1 MRLTTLN
8 HMKLWQKLAVLVL
21 AMSLPATVVGFFY
34 LRSRSGGLEQS
45 RAEFAG
51 SAYLRAI
58 GSFQAAVLSHEGRAF
73 ALASGDASRTAATQA
88 ATAAADTAL
97 SKLQTINARLGL
109 RYGVRRDFTAIAAQW
124 RALQNNSAHFNAQ
137 QLTAAHQNLL
147 VRLGRLRDAVA
158 AGSLADSD
166 PDQSSRSL
174 LQIASQYAPAALAAE
189 TALRRYAVDAAA
201 KGYLGGDD
209 RMGIHIALSRL
220 NSALES
226 IGAALKQ
233 VPQSAR
239 GPLERTL
246 GQARSEAQ
254 TFYQTVATRI
264 VNASNVK
271 IPAGTLYD
279 AGTDLNGTLTHLV
292 AASGAA
298 ATTTLAARVRS
309 LRTGLLFDVALVLF
323 AIGLIHAL
331 TWSTEKAV
339 RSPLRH
345 VVKVFDRIAE
355 GHYDNSIDSNRQDE
369 LGQVLKALASMQSK
383 LQTQLAN
390 ERQLATENARIRQA
404 LDKTSTG
411 VVLADTAHKIIYLNE
426 SARTGFADHASEF
439 KSLRDFSAEHLLGA
453 SLESLS
459 PSPAEERRALDSLTG
474 QRIEDR
480 NYGNL
485 VFRITTNPVRDP
497 QGTRLGTVME
507 WKLRTQEVLVEQ
519 EMQGVI
525 GAVTNDDLTRRINLG
540 DKSGFFATLGEGVNR
555 LADNLAEIVARVKE
569 SAREISLGAEEIT
582 LGNTNLSSRTEEQA
596 SSLEET
602 ASSMEEMTTTVKQ
615 NADNAAQANQL
626 ALAARDQAEQGVAVV
641 DKAVSAMSGIDESA
655 QKIADIIGVID
666 EIAFQTNLLALNA
679 AVEAARAGEQGR
691 GFAVVA
697 SEVRNLAGRS
707 ATAAKEIKSL
717 IQDSVAKVGD
727 GARLVTRSGQTLTE
741 IVTAVKKVSDIVA
754 EIAAAS
760 REQSA
765 GIEQVNR
772 AVMQMDQI
780 TQQNAALVE
789 ETIAASQ
796 VMSGQV
802 RDLNDTLGRFRLA
815 GSAVAFPAEASN
827 AASTANVGAGEPPR
841 LAVGESR

>member
-34 LRSRSGGLEQS
+34 LRSSSGGLQQS
-45 RAEFAG
+45 RAELAG

-58 GSFQAAVLSHEGRAF
+58 GTFQAAVLSHESRAF
-73 ALASGDASRTAATQA
+73 ALASGDGSRAAATQA
-88 ATAAADTAL
+88 AGAAADAAL
-97 SKLQTINARLGL
+97 TKLQKINARLGL
-109 RYGVRRDFTAIAAQW
+109 RYGVRKDLRAAAAQW
-124 RALQNNSAHFNAQ
+124 RKLQSDSARLNAA
-137 QLTAAHQNLL
+137 QLASAHQNLL
-147 VRLGRLRDAVA
+147 MRLERLRDSVA
-158 AGSLADSD
+158 AGSLTDAD
-166 PDQSSRSL
+166 PAQSSRNL
-174 LQIASQYAPAALAAE
+174 LQISSEYAPAALAAE

-209 RMGIHIALSRL
+209 RMGIQISLSRL
-220 NSALES
+220 KSAFGS
-226 IGAALKQ
+226 IGAALQQ
-233 VPQSAR
+233 VPRSTRA
-239 GPLERTL
+239 PLQRALE
-246 GQARSEAQ
+246 QAQ
-254 TFYQTVATRI
+254 TEAGAFYQTIATRI

-279 AGTDLNGTLTHLV
+279 SGTPLNATLTHLLQ
-292 AASGAA
+292 ASGMAA
-298 ATTTLAARVRS
+298 NATLASRVTS
-309 LRTGLLFDVALVLF
+309 LRAGLLFDIALVLI

-339 RSPLRH
+339 RSPLRQ
-345 VVKVFDRIAE
+345 VVTVFDRIAE
-355 GHYDNSIDSNRQDE
+355 GHYDSAIDSGRQDE
-369 LGQVLKALASMQSK
+369 LGQVLGALASMQSK
-383 LQTQLAN
+383 LQAQLAD
-390 ERQLATENARIRQA
+390 ERKLATENVRIRQA

-411 VVLADTAHKIIYLNE
+411 VVLADTSHKIIYLND

-439 KSLRDFSAEHLLGA
+439 RSLPNFSAEHLLGA

-459 PSPAEERRALDSLTG
+459 PSPAEERRALDNLSG
-474 QRIEDR
+474 QRLEDR
-480 NYGNL
+480 SYGNL

-525 GAVTNDDLTRRINLG
+525 NAVTNDDLTRRITLDG
-540 DKSGFFATLGEGVNR
+540 KTGFFATLGEGVNR
-555 LADNLAEIVARVKE
+555 LADNLAEIVARVKG

-582 LGNTNLSSRTEEQA
+582 LGNSNLSTRTEEQA

-626 ALAARDQAEQGVAVV
+626 ALAARDQAEEGVAVV
-641 DKAVSAMSGIDESA
+641 GKAVSAMSGIDESA

-727 GARLVTRSGQTLTE
+727 GAQLVTRSGETLTE

-789 ETIAASQ
+789 ETISASQ

-815 GSAVAFPAEASN
+815 GSAVEMPAEAS
-827 AASTANVGAGEPPR
+827 ADGAETPR

>member
-34 LRSRSGGLEQS
+34 LRSTSGGLEQS
-45 RAEFAG
+45 RAELSG

-73 ALASGDASRTAATQA
+73 VLASGDGTRAAATQA
-88 ATAAADTAL
+88 ASAAADAAL
-97 SKLQTINARLGL
+97 TKLQKINARLGL
-109 RYGVRRDFTAIAAQW
+109 RYGVRKDLSAIAAQW
-124 RALQNNSAHFNAQ
+124 RTLNSDSAHFNAQ
-137 QLTAAHQNLL
+137 QLTVAHQNLL

-166 PDQSSRSL
+166 PAQTSRSL

-209 RMGIHIALSRL
+209 RMGIQISLSRL
-220 NSALES
+220 NSALDS
-226 IGAALKQ
+226 ISAALTQ
-233 VPQSAR
+233 VPQRAR
-239 GPLERTL
+239 APLKHAL
-246 GQARSEAQ
+246 GDARAEADA
-254 TFYQTVATRI
+254 FYQTVASRI

-279 AGTDLNGTLTHLV
+279 AGTDLNGTLTHLIGT
-292 AASGAA
+292 SGAA
-298 ATTTLAARVRS
+298 ATATLASRVRS
-309 LRTGLLFDVALVLF
+309 LRAGLMFDIALVLF
-323 AIGLIHAL
+323 AIALIHAL

-355 GHYDNSIDSNRQDE
+355 GQYDNAIDSGRRDE
-369 LGQVLKALASMQSK
+369 LGQVLSALASMQSK

-411 VVLADTAHKIIYLNE
+411 VVLADTSHKIIYLNE

-453 SLESLS
+453 GLESLS
-459 PSPAEERRALDSLTG
+459 TSPGDERRALDNLNG

-480 NYGNL
+480 NYGSL

-540 DKSGFFATLGEGVNR
+540 DKTGFFATLGEGVNR
-555 LADNLAEIVARVKE
+555 LADSLAEIVARVKG

-582 LGNTNLSSRTEEQA
+582 LGNSNLSSRTEEQA

-641 DKAVSAMSGIDESA
+641 DKAVGAMSGIDESA

-727 GARLVTRSGQTLTE
+727 GARLVTRSGETLTE

-815 GSAVAFPAEASN
+815 GSAAALPAD
-827 AASTANVGAGEPPR
+827 ASTATEEPPR